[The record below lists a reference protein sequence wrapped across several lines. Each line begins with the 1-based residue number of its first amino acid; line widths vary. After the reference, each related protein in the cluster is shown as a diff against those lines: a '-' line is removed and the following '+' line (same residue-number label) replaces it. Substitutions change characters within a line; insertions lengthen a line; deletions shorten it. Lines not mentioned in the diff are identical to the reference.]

1 MNHSYLREAYIEL
14 AYLYYEDKQYQN
26 AYIYL
31 KNALSIL
38 NKNDSYINEEFA
50 WNSFVY
56 DLMSICCFNLQKY
69 DEALMYVREAL
80 KLDKNNLR
88 LQLNL
93 EEMEKHIN
101 KKSDN

>member
-1 MNHSYLREAYIEL
+1 MHFSNIYKHSDIVYLHSINML
-14 AYLYYEDKQYQN
+14 IQYK
-26 AYIYL
+26 L
-31 KNALSIL
+31 RV